1 MLNRGFELVSAGLW
15 WYLCKPSNQA
25 EPKPPIVS
33 HLPRLNRVLNVI
45 AKYRLDEFM
54 LGQPGARGLGLI
66 LLPYRLAWM
75 FSSHGT
81 THRNARLRMAMEE
94 LGPIY
99 IKFGQLLSTRRDFL
113 DTELADEL
121 QSLQDNVPPFA
132 SPSIHELVQSSLGVS
147 PDTIFSDLDS
157 QPFASASVAQV
168 HKATLKT
175 GEEVVIKVTRPGI
188 EEVVSADLK
197 LLKWIAALIETRTDI
212 GKRLHPVEVVNDYE
226 QIIHDELDLLA
237 EAANT
242 SQLKRNFENSPV
254 LYVPKVY
261 WDFCSKNLMVMER
274 IHGIPV
280 ADVDALN
287 AQNTDLKKLAE
298 TGVDIFFTQ
307 VFDHNFFHADM
318 HPGNIFVSYETPEQ
332 PKYIAIDCA
341 IIGSLSQD
349 DLEYLAKNL
358 LAIFKR
364 QYRKVAELH
373 IACGWVPQNTKIHEF
388 ESAIRSVCEPIFEK
402 PLKEISFANLLIQLF
417 RTASRFDM
425 EVQPSLVLLQK
436 TLLNV
441 EGLGRQLYPDL
452 DLWQTALPYFENWNK
467 KRLNPFTLM
476 GRIQENIPNW
486 IDQLPEL
493 PQLFIDAATQSKRLG
508 EINEALQLQQR
519 QLQENASRQS
529 RKFRFLGGSLLITSA
544 LSLVPGIQTGL
555 TNLPLA
561 TAFLALAGVY
571 LLCFRR

>member
-1 MLNRGFELVSAGLW
+1 MS
-15 WYLCKPSNQA
+15 Y
-25 EPKPPIVS
+25 
-33 HLPRLNRVLNVI
+33 LPRLNSVLNVI

-54 LGQPGARGLGLI
+54 QGQPGARILGL
-66 LLPYRLAWM
+66 LVLPYRLAWM
-75 FSSHGT
+75 FSSQAS
-81 THRNARLRMAMEE
+81 THKNVRLRKAMEE
-94 LGPIY
+94 LGPIT

-121 QSLQDNVPPFA
+121 QSLQDNVPPFS
-132 SPSIHELVQSSLGVS
+132 SPSIHQLIEESLGVKAES
-147 PDTIFSDLDS
+147 IFSSLDS
-157 QPFASASVAQV
+157 EPFACASIAQV
-168 HKATLKT
+168 YKATLQS
-175 GEEVVIKVTRPGI
+175 GEEVVIKATRPGI
-188 EEVVSADLK
+188 EKVVSADIK
-197 LLKWIAALIETRTDI
+197 LLKWIARLVETRTEL
-212 GKRLHPVEVVNDYE
+212 GKRLHPVEIVNDYE
-226 QIIHDELDLLA
+226 QIIHDELDLLS

-242 SQLKRNFENSPV
+242 SQLKRNFENSPS
-254 LYVPKVY
+254 LYVPKVH
-261 WDFCSKNLMVMER
+261 WDFCSKRLMVMER

-280 ADVDALN
+280 ADVGALN

-318 HPGNIFVSYETPEQ
+318 HPGNIFVSHETPEN

-341 IIGSLSQD
+341 IIGSLTKD
-349 DLEYLAKNL
+349 DQEYLAKNL
-358 LAIFKR
+358 LALFKR
-364 QYRKVAELH
+364 DYRKVAELH
-373 IACGWVPQNTKIHEF
+373 VACGWVPRNTKIHEF

-402 PLKEISFANLLIQLF
+402 PLKEISFANLLVQLF

-452 DLWQTALPYFENWNK
+452 DLWTTALPYLENWNK
-467 KRLNPFTLM
+467 KRLNPFTLL

-486 IDQLPEL
+486 IDQLPQL
-493 PQLFIDAATQSKRLG
+493 PQLFIDAATQSKQLG
-508 EINEALQLQQR
+508 QINASLQSQQR
-519 QLQENASRQS
+519 QTLQNTQRQN
-529 RKFRFLGGSLLITSA
+529 RKFRLLGAA
-544 LSLVPGIQTGL
+544 LVVAAASSHIPAIHEAM

-561 TAFLALAGVY
+561 TVSLALAGVY

>member
-1 MLNRGFELVSAGLW
+1 MS
-15 WYLCKPSNQA
+15 Y
-25 EPKPPIVS
+25 
-33 HLPRLNRVLNVI
+33 LPRLNSVLNVI

-54 LGQPGARGLGLI
+54 QGQPGARILGL
-66 LLPYRLAWM
+66 LVLPYRLAWM
-75 FSSHGT
+75 FSSQAS
-81 THRNARLRMAMEE
+81 THKNGRLRKAMEE

-113 DTELADEL
+113 DIELADEL

-132 SPSIHELVQSSLGVS
+132 SPSIHQLIEESLGVTTES
-147 PDTIFSDLDS
+147 IFSSLDS
-157 QPFASASVAQV
+157 EPFASASIAQV
-168 HKATLKT
+168 YRATLHSD
-175 GEEVVIKVTRPGI
+175 EEVVIKVIRPGI
-188 EEVVSADLK
+188 EEVVSADIK
-197 LLKWIAALIETRTDI
+197 LLKWIASLIETRTEL
-212 GKRLHPVEVVNDYE
+212 GKKLHPVEIVNDYE
-226 QIIHDELDLLA
+226 QIIHDELDLLS

-242 SQLKRNFENSPV
+242 SQLKRNFDNSPD
-254 LYVPKVY
+254 LYVPKVH
-261 WDFCSKNLMVMER
+261 WDYCSKRLMVMER

-318 HPGNIFVSYETPEQ
+318 HPGNIFVSHEAPEN

-341 IIGSLSQD
+341 IIGSLTKD
-349 DLEYLAKNL
+349 DQEYLAKNL
-358 LAIFKR
+358 LALFR
-364 QYRKVAELH
+364 REYRKVAELH
-373 IACGWVPQNTKIHEF
+373 VACGWVPRDTKIHEF

-417 RTASRFDM
+417 RTASRFEM

-441 EGLGRQLYPDL
+441 EGIGRQLYPDL
-452 DLWQTALPYFENWNK
+452 DLWTTALPYLEKWNK
-467 KRLNPFTLM
+467 RRLNPFTLL

-486 IDQLPEL
+486 IDQLPQL
-493 PQLFIDAATQSKRLG
+493 PQLFIDAATESRQLG
-508 EINEALQLQQR
+508 EINASLQSHQKQIMQNTQR
-519 QLQENASRQS
+519 QN
-529 RKFRFLGGSLLITSA
+529 RKFRILGAALVVAAASSLI
-544 LSLVPGIQTGL
+544 PGL
-555 TNLPLA
+555 HEAMTNLPLA
-561 TAFLALAGVY
+561 TVSLALAGVY

>member
-1 MLNRGFELVSAGLW
+1 MS
-15 WYLCKPSNQA
+15 Y
-25 EPKPPIVS
+25 
-33 HLPRLNRVLNVI
+33 LPRLNSVLNVI

-54 LGQPGARGLGLI
+54 QGQPGARILGL
-66 LLPYRLAWM
+66 LVLPYRLAWM
-75 FSSHGT
+75 FSSQTSAHK
-81 THRNARLRMAMEE
+81 NVRLRKAMEE
-94 LGPIY
+94 LGPIT

-121 QSLQDNVPPFA
+121 QSLQDNVPPFS
-132 SPSIHELVQSSLGVS
+132 SPSIHQLIEESLGVKAES
-147 PDTIFSDLDS
+147 IFSSLDS
-157 QPFASASVAQV
+157 EPFACASIAQV
-168 HKATLKT
+168 YKATLQS
-175 GEEVVIKVTRPGI
+175 GEEVVIKATRPGI
-188 EEVVSADLK
+188 EKVVSADIK
-197 LLKWIAALIETRTDI
+197 LLKWIARLIETRTEL
-212 GKRLHPVEVVNDYE
+212 GKRLHPVEIVNDYE
-226 QIIHDELDLLA
+226 QIIHDELDLLS

-242 SQLKRNFENSPV
+242 SQLKRNFENSPS
-254 LYVPKVY
+254 LYVPEVH
-261 WDFCSKNLMVMER
+261 WDFCSKRLMVMER

-280 ADVDALN
+280 ADVEALN

-318 HPGNIFVSYETPEQ
+318 HPGNIFVSHETPEN

-341 IIGSLSQD
+341 IIGSLTKD
-349 DLEYLAKNL
+349 DQEYLAKNL
-358 LAIFKR
+358 LALFKR
-364 QYRKVAELH
+364 DYRKVAELH
-373 IACGWVPQNTKIHEF
+373 VACGWVPKNTKIHEF

-402 PLKEISFANLLIQLF
+402 PLKEISFANLLVQLF

-452 DLWQTALPYFENWNK
+452 DLWTTALPYLENWNK
-467 KRLNPFTLM
+467 KRLNPFTLL

-486 IDQLPEL
+486 IDQLPQL
-493 PQLFIDAATQSKRLG
+493 PQLFIDAATQSKQLG
-508 EINEALQLQQR
+508 QINASLQSQQR
-519 QLQENASRQS
+519 QTLQNTQRQN
-529 RKFRFLGGSLLITSA
+529 RKFRLLGAA
-544 LSLVPGIQTGL
+544 LVVAAASSHIPAIHEAM

-561 TAFLALAGVY
+561 TVSLALAGVY

>member
-1 MLNRGFELVSAGLW
+1 M
-15 WYLCKPSNQA
+15 
-25 EPKPPIVS
+25 
-33 HLPRLNRVLNVI
+33 LNVI

-54 LGQPGARGLGLI
+54 HGQPGAKRLSLL
-66 LLPYRLAWM
+66 LLPYRLAWI
-75 FSSHGT
+75 FGSQATSHK
-81 THRNARLRMAMEE
+81 NVRLRKAMEE

-113 DTELADEL
+113 DIQLADEL
-121 QSLQDNVPPFA
+121 QSLQDNVPPFS
-132 SPSIHELVQSSLGVS
+132 SPSIHQLIEESLGVTAES
-147 PDTIFSDLDS
+147 IFSSLDS
-157 QPFASASVAQV
+157 EPFASASIAQV
-168 HKATLKT
+168 HRATLKT
-175 GEEVVIKVTRPGI
+175 GEEVVIKVVRPGI
-188 EEVVSADLK
+188 DEVVSADIK
-197 LLKWIAALIETRTDI
+197 LLKWIAGLIETRTEL
-212 GKRLHPVEVVNDYE
+212 GRKLHPVEIVNDYE
-226 QIIHDELDLLA
+226 QIIHDELDLLS

-254 LYVPKVY
+254 LYVPKVH
-261 WDFCSKNLMVMER
+261 WDYCCKSLMVMER

-280 ADVDALN
+280 ADVAALN

-307 VFDHNFFHADM
+307 VFEHNFFHADM
-318 HPGNIFVSYETPEQ
+318 HPGNIFVSHETPAN

-341 IIGSLSQD
+341 IIGSLSND
-349 DLEYLAKNL
+349 DQEYLAKNL

-364 QYRKVAELH
+364 EYRKVAELH
-373 IACGWVPQNTKIHEF
+373 VACGWVPRDTKIHEF

-452 DLWQTALPYFENWNK
+452 DLWKTALPYLENWNK
-467 KRLNPFTLM
+467 RRLNPFTLL

-486 IDQLPEL
+486 IDQLPQL
-493 PQLFIDAATQSKRLG
+493 PQLFIDAATESKQLG
-508 EINEALQLQQR
+508 EINKSLQSQQSQQKQNIENTRR
-519 QLQENASRQS
+519 QD
-529 RKFRFLGGSLLITSA
+529 RKFRLLGTALLVASA
-544 LSLVPGIQTGL
+544 FSFIPGIHQAL

-561 TAFLALAGVY
+561 TASLALAGVY

>member
-1 MLNRGFELVSAGLW
+1 MVSL
-15 WYLCKPSNQA
+15 QA
-25 EPKPPIVS
+25 LRSSRALSSAVS
-33 HLPRLNRVLNVI
+33 YLPRLNSVLNVI

-54 LGQPGARGLGLI
+54 QGQPGARILGL
-66 LLPYRLAWM
+66 LVLPYRLAWM
-75 FSSHGT
+75 FSSQAS
-81 THRNARLRMAMEE
+81 THKNVRLRKAMEE
-94 LGPIY
+94 LGPIT

-121 QSLQDNVPPFA
+121 QSLQDNVPPFS
-132 SPSIHELVQSSLGVS
+132 SPSIHQLIEESLGVKAES
-147 PDTIFSDLDS
+147 IFSSLDS
-157 QPFASASVAQV
+157 EPFACASIAQV
-168 HKATLKT
+168 YKATLQS
-175 GEEVVIKVTRPGI
+175 GEEVVIKATRPGI
-188 EEVVSADLK
+188 EKVVSADIK
-197 LLKWIAALIETRTDI
+197 LLKWIARLVETRTEL
-212 GKRLHPVEVVNDYE
+212 GKRLHPVEIVNDYE
-226 QIIHDELDLLA
+226 QIIHDELDLLS

-242 SQLKRNFENSPV
+242 SQLKRNFENSPS
-254 LYVPKVY
+254 LYVPKVH
-261 WDFCSKNLMVMER
+261 WDFCSKRLMVMER

-280 ADVDALN
+280 ADVGALN

-318 HPGNIFVSYETPEQ
+318 HPGNIFVSHETPEN

-341 IIGSLSQD
+341 IIGSLTKD
-349 DLEYLAKNL
+349 DQEYLAKNL
-358 LAIFKR
+358 LALFKR
-364 QYRKVAELH
+364 DYRKVAELH
-373 IACGWVPQNTKIHEF
+373 VACGWVPRNTKIHEF

-402 PLKEISFANLLIQLF
+402 PLKEISFANLLVQLF

-452 DLWQTALPYFENWNK
+452 DLWTTALPYLENWNK
-467 KRLNPFTLM
+467 KRLNPFTLL

-486 IDQLPEL
+486 IDQLPQL
-493 PQLFIDAATQSKRLG
+493 PQLFIDAATESKQLGQINASLQS
-508 EINEALQLQQR
+508 QQR
-519 QLQENASRQS
+519 QTLQNTQRQN
-529 RKFRFLGGSLLITSA
+529 RKFRLLGAA
-544 LSLVPGIQTGL
+544 LVVAAASSHIPAIHEAM

-561 TAFLALAGVY
+561 TVSLALAGVY

>member
-1 MLNRGFELVSAGLW
+1 MS
-15 WYLCKPSNQA
+15 Y
-25 EPKPPIVS
+25 
-33 HLPRLNRVLNVI
+33 LPRLNSVLNVI

-54 LGQPGARGLGLI
+54 QGQPGARILGL
-66 LLPYRLAWM
+66 LVLPYRLAWM
-75 FSSHGT
+75 FSSQAS
-81 THRNARLRMAMEE
+81 THKNVRLRKAMEE
-94 LGPIY
+94 LGPIT

-113 DTELADEL
+113 DIELADEL

-132 SPSIHELVQSSLGVS
+132 SPSIHQLIEESLGVTTES
-147 PDTIFSDLDS
+147 IFSSLDS
-157 QPFASASVAQV
+157 EPFASASIAQV
-168 HKATLKT
+168 YRATLHSD
-175 GEEVVIKVTRPGI
+175 EEVVIKVIRPGI
-188 EEVVSADLK
+188 EEVVSADIK
-197 LLKWIAALIETRTDI
+197 LLKWIASLIETRTEL
-212 GKRLHPVEVVNDYE
+212 GKKLHPVEIVNDYE
-226 QIIHDELDLLA
+226 QIIHDELDLLS

-242 SQLKRNFENSPV
+242 SQLKRNFDNSPD
-254 LYVPKVY
+254 LYVPKVH
-261 WDFCSKNLMVMER
+261 WDYCSKRLMVMER

-318 HPGNIFVSYETPEQ
+318 HPGNIFVSHEAPEN

-341 IIGSLSQD
+341 IIGSLTKD
-349 DLEYLAKNL
+349 DQEYLAKNL
-358 LAIFKR
+358 LALFR
-364 QYRKVAELH
+364 REYRKVAELH
-373 IACGWVPQNTKIHEF
+373 VACGWVPRDTKIHEF

-417 RTASRFDM
+417 RTASRFEM

-452 DLWQTALPYFENWNK
+452 DLWTTALPYLENWNK
-467 KRLNPFTLM
+467 RRLNPFTLL

-486 IDQLPEL
+486 IDQLPQL
-493 PQLFIDAATQSKRLG
+493 PQLFIDAATESRQLG
-508 EINEALQLQQR
+508 EINASLQSHQKQIMQNTQR
-519 QLQENASRQS
+519 QN
-529 RKFRFLGGSLLITSA
+529 RKFRILGAALVVAAASSLI
-544 LSLVPGIQTGL
+544 PGL
-555 TNLPLA
+555 HEAMTNLPLA
-561 TAFLALAGVY
+561 TVFLALAGVY

>member
-1 MLNRGFELVSAGLW
+1 MR
-15 WYLCKPSNQA
+15 
-25 EPKPPIVS
+25 
-33 HLPRLNRVLNVI
+33 
-45 AKYRLDEFM
+45 
-54 LGQPGARGLGLI
+54 GQPGARRLGLI
-66 LLPYRLAWM
+66 LLPYKLASM
-75 FSSHGT
+75 FNSKASSHK
-81 THRNARLRMAMEE
+81 NVRLREAMEE

-121 QSLQDNVPPFA
+121 QSLQDNVPPFS
-132 SPSIHELVQSSLGVS
+132 SPSIHALIEESLGVAADS
-147 PDTIFSDLDS
+147 IFSKLDTE
-157 QPFASASVAQV
+157 PFASASIAQV
-168 HKATLKT
+168 HKATLHN
-175 GEEVVIKVTRPGI
+175 GDDVVIKVTRPGI
-188 EEVVSADLK
+188 EEIVSADIK
-197 LLKWIAALIETRTDI
+197 LLKWIAREIETRTDL
-212 GKRLHPVEVVNDYE
+212 GKRLHPIEIVNDYE
-226 QIIHDELDLLA
+226 QVIVDELDLLA

-242 SQLKRNFENSPV
+242 SQLKRNFEKSPV

-261 WDFCSKNLMVMER
+261 WDFCSKRVMVMER

-280 ADVDALN
+280 ADVEALN

-307 VFDHNFFHADM
+307 VFEHNFFHADM
-318 HPGNIFVSYETPEQ
+318 HPGNIFVSHETPAN

-341 IIGSLSQD
+341 IIGSLTKD
-349 DLEYLAKNL
+349 DQEYLAKNL

-364 QYRKVAELH
+364 EYRRVAELH
-373 IACGWVPQNTKIHEF
+373 VECGWVPKDTKIHEF

-452 DLWQTALPYFENWNK
+452 DLWETALPYLENWNK
-467 KRLNPFTLM
+467 KRLNPFTLLSHL
-476 GRIQENIPNW
+476 QENIPNW
-486 IDQLPEL
+486 IDQLPQL
-493 PQLFIDAATQSKRLG
+493 PQLFIDAALETKQLG
-508 EINEALQLQQR
+508 EINESLQSQHKQHIEDRQR
-519 QLQENASRQS
+519 QDRRLRY
-529 RKFRFLGGSLLITSA
+529 LGIAALSAAA
-544 LSLVPGIQTGL
+544 LSLIPSLTETM

-561 TAFLALAGVY
+561 TLSLALAGVY
-571 LLCFRR
+571 LLYFRR

>member
-1 MLNRGFELVSAGLW
+1 MS
-15 WYLCKPSNQA
+15 Y
-25 EPKPPIVS
+25 
-33 HLPRLNRVLNVI
+33 LPRLNSVLNVI

-54 LGQPGARGLGLI
+54 QGQPGARILGL
-66 LLPYRLAWM
+66 LVLPYRLAWM
-75 FSSHGT
+75 FSPQAS
-81 THRNARLRMAMEE
+81 THKNVRLRKAMEE
-94 LGPIY
+94 LGPIT

-121 QSLQDNVPPFA
+121 QSLQDNVPPFS
-132 SPSIHELVQSSLGVS
+132 SPSIHQLIEESLGVKAES
-147 PDTIFSDLDS
+147 IFSSLDS
-157 QPFASASVAQV
+157 EPFACASIAQV
-168 HKATLKT
+168 YKATLQS
-175 GEEVVIKVTRPGI
+175 GEEVVIKATRPGI
-188 EEVVSADLK
+188 EKVVSADIK
-197 LLKWIAALIETRTDI
+197 LLKWIARLVETRTEL
-212 GKRLHPVEVVNDYE
+212 GKRLHPVEIVNDYE
-226 QIIHDELDLLA
+226 QIIHDELDLLS

-242 SQLKRNFENSPV
+242 SQLKRNFENSPS
-254 LYVPKVY
+254 LYVPKVH
-261 WDFCSKNLMVMER
+261 WDFCSKRLMVMER

-280 ADVDALN
+280 ADVGALN

-318 HPGNIFVSYETPEQ
+318 HPGNIFVSHETPEN

-341 IIGSLSQD
+341 IIGSLTKD
-349 DLEYLAKNL
+349 DQEYLAKNL
-358 LAIFKR
+358 LALFKR
-364 QYRKVAELH
+364 DYRKVAELH
-373 IACGWVPQNTKIHEF
+373 VACGWVPRNTKIHEF

-402 PLKEISFANLLIQLF
+402 PLKEISFANLLVQLF

-452 DLWQTALPYFENWNK
+452 DLWTTALPYLENWNK
-467 KRLNPFTLM
+467 KRLNPFTLL

-486 IDQLPEL
+486 IDQLPQL
-493 PQLFIDAATQSKRLG
+493 PQLFIDAATESKQLGQINASLQS
-508 EINEALQLQQR
+508 QQR
-519 QLQENASRQS
+519 QTLQNTQRQN
-529 RKFRFLGGSLLITSA
+529 RKFRLLGAA
-544 LSLVPGIQTGL
+544 LVVAAASSHIPAIHEAM

-561 TAFLALAGVY
+561 TVSLALAGVY